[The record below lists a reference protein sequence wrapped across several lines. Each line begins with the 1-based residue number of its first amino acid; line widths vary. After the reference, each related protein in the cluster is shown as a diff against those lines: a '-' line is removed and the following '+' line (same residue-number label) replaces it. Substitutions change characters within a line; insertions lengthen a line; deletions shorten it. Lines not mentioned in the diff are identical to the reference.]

1 MEEIEVPTEHLTD
14 EIKEKAEEQK
24 EKWTLYLALSTAL
37 MAVLAAIAGL
47 LAGHH
52 ANEALIERVKSSDQW
67 SFYQSKN
74 LKEEIA
80 VNTDQILNAVNGG
93 SAGKAADAAG
103 KPADG
108 HFADHSKDIARY
120 EKEKEEIKKTAQ
132 EAEHESE
139 AHLNKHVPLATAV
152 TSFQIAIA
160 ISAIAILTRRK
171 RLWFAGLLLTAVGI
185 VFLLLGILP

>member
-1 MEEIEVPTEHLTD
+1 MEEIEIPTEHLSD
-14 EIKEKAEEQK
+14 EIKEKAEE
-24 EKWTLYLALSTAL
+24 EKQRWTLYLALSTAL
-37 MAVLAAIAGL
+37 MAVFAAVAGL

-67 SFYQSKN
+67 NFYQSKN

-80 VNTDQILNAVNGG
+80 VNTDQILHTLN
-93 SAGKAADAAG
+93 AGKTGNEALS
-103 KPADG
+103 
-108 HFADHSKDIARY
+108 DHSKDIARY
-120 EKEKEEIKKTAQ
+120 EKEKEEIKKTAK
-132 EAEHESE
+132 EAEKESE

-152 TSFQIAIA
+152 TCFQIAIA

-185 VFLLLGILP
+185 VFLLLGVIP